1 MGPGGDLISTQQKA
15 LKKGAQAVQ
24 PMKLGLYARLF
35 KRFVDIS
42 VSTVFLLIFAVMFIF
57 LALAIVIDTKGPVI
71 YTQVRIG
78 RRRRPFKVYKLRT
91 MIEGA
96 HALAA
101 VPPANGSPFVQRE
114 NDPRVTRVGRF
125 LRRFSIDE
133 FPQFINVLKGDMS
146 VIGPRPFIPEEAQ
159 VIGEEYH
166 ARYSVRP
173 GLTGYAQI
181 NGRNDL
187 TLEERM
193 AYDLYYVEHLSASL
207 DVEILLKSVFVVL
220 RRDGAY

>member
-1 MGPGGDLISTQQKA
+1 MNSSP
-15 LKKGAQAVQ
+15 LKYGVY
-24 PMKLGLYARLF
+24 GRFF
-35 KRFVDIS
+35 KRFVDII
-42 VSTVFLLIFAVMFIF
+42 VSTIFLAIFVVIFVF
-57 LALAIVIDTKGPVI
+57 LALAIVIDSPGPII
-71 YTQVRIG
+71 YTQTRIG
-78 RRRRPFKVYKLRT
+78 RHRRPFKVYKLRT
-91 MIEGA
+91 MIDGA
-96 HALAA
+96 HDMAA
-101 VPPANGSPFVQRE
+101 HIAPVTDENPFVQHK

-133 FPQFINVLKGDMS
+133 LPQIFNVLKGDMS

-159 VIGEEYH
+159 NIGPEHY

-193 AYDLYYVEHLSASL
+193 GYDLHYVANLTAML
-207 DVEILLKSVFVVL
+207 DVEILFKSVFVVL

>member
-1 MGPGGDLISTQQKA
+1 MNSPSQPGI
-15 LKKGAQAVQ
+15 
-24 PMKLGLYARLF
+24 YARFF
-35 KRFVDIS
+35 KRLVDIS
-42 VSTVFLLIFAVMFIF
+42 VSTIFLSIFAVLFVFI
-57 LALAIVIDTKGPVI
+57 ALAITIDSKGPVI
-71 YTQVRIG
+71 YTQMRIG

-101 VPPANGSPFVQRE
+101 GIASVTDENPFVQHE
-114 NDPRVTRVGRF
+114 NDPRVTRVGGF

-159 VIGEEYH
+159 VIDKEYH

-193 AYDLYYVEHLSASL
+193 GYDLYYVEHLTAAL
-207 DVEILLKSVFVVL
+207 DVEILLKSVLVVL